1 MMAIETRDVNERE
14 EIPVDAIRVMLV
26 DDEADFLN
34 TLTKRLKRRK
44 LVVTDAKSG
53 EDALSILGQ
62 NPVDIVVL
70 DVRMPGID
78 GVETLKEIK
87 KQFPLI
93 EVIMLTGHASVE
105 VAVQGMELGAFDY
118 LMKPMDIDEL
128 VYKIEDAYKSKR
140 IQEDKLNALKSREQR
155 PG

>member
-1 MMAIETRDVNERE
+1 M
-14 EIPVDAIRVMLV
+14 DAIRVMLV

-34 TLTKRLKRRK
+34 TLMKRLKKRK
-44 LVVTDAKSG
+44 LDMTGAESG
-53 EDALSILGQ
+53 EDALSILGR

-78 GVETLKEIK
+78 GIETLKEIK

-93 EVIMLTGHASVE
+93 EVIMLTGHANVE

-128 VYKIEDAYKSKR
+128 LYKIEDAYKSKR
-140 IQEDKLNALKSREQR
+140 IQEDKLEALKSKNVGAITEN
-155 PG
+155 

>member
-1 MMAIETRDVNERE
+1 M
-14 EIPVDAIRVMLV
+14 DAIRVMLV

-34 TLTKRLKRRK
+34 TLMKRLKKRK
-44 LVVTDAKSG
+44 LDMTGAESG
-53 EDALSILGQ
+53 EDALSILGR

-78 GVETLKEIK
+78 GIETLKEIK

-93 EVIMLTGHASVE
+93 EVIMLTGHANVE

-140 IQEDKLNALKSREQR
+140 IQEDKLEALKSKNVGAITEN
-155 PG
+155 